1 MRMQAGLGLVVVGLL
16 LATAPV
22 MAQGKDKSGATCDQ
36 LAASPFD
43 PSVPQGEGV
52 GFFDIDAPAA
62 IAACEAAVKAD
73 PSDLKRVYQLGRA
86 NDVAENFPQAIEFYT
101 KAADA
106 GYAPALNA
114 LGALYDGGYG
124 VEDDPVEAA
133 RYYTLAADAGLTLA
147 MENLAK
153 LYELGRGVEQDY
165 ARAIALYRKA
175 EAAGSAY
182 ASASLGWLAENGFG
196 MPQDD
201 VEAMRLYRIGAEAGE
216 AFALN
221 NVGAFYGS
229 GRGGVTQDYA
239 EAVKYYQQAAEQG
252 WALAQ
257 QNLAWSYSNG
267 KGIERDLAKAEEY
280 YNLAIA
286 NDDAKVA
293 GDSRNDLAWMFA
305 IENTRLDEAE
315 ALARQAVDADP
326 QQANRLDTL
335 AWILH
340 LRGNNEE
347 ALTLAEQAVA
357 LDPSDS
363 AFVTHLDAI
372 KAAQ

>member
-1 MRMQAGLGLVVVGLL
+1 MRMGSRLGLVVVGLL
-16 LATAPV
+16 LATAPA
-22 MAQGKDKSGATCDQ
+22 MAQGKDKSASACDQ
-36 LAASPFD
+36 LAANPYD
-43 PSVPQGEGV
+43 PAVPDGEGV
-52 GFFDIDAPAA
+52 SFFDIDAPAA
-62 IAACEAAVKAD
+62 IEACEAAVKAD
-73 PSDLKRVYQLGRA
+73 PTDIKRVYQLGRA
-86 NDVAENFPQAIEFYT
+86 NDVAENFPQAIQFYT
-101 KAADA
+101 QAADA
-106 GYAPALNA
+106 AYAPAQNA

-124 VEDDPVEAA
+124 VDADPAEAA
-133 RYYTLAADAGLTLA
+133 RYYTLAADGGYTLS

-153 LYELGRGVEQDY
+153 LYEDGRGVKQDY

-196 MPQDD
+196 TPKDD
-201 VEAMRLYRIGAEAGE
+201 VEALRLYRIGAEAGE

-252 WALAQ
+252 WPLAY

-267 KGIERDLAKAEEY
+267 QGIDRDLAKAEEY

-286 NDDAKVA
+286 GDDAKVA

-305 IENTRLDEAE
+305 MENTRLDEAE
-315 ALARQAVDADP
+315 ALAREAVAAGP
-326 QQANRLDTL
+326 EQANRLDTL

-340 LRGNNEE
+340 LQGNNDE
-347 ALTLAEQAVA
+347 ALPLAEQAVA
-357 LDPSDS
+357 LDPSHS